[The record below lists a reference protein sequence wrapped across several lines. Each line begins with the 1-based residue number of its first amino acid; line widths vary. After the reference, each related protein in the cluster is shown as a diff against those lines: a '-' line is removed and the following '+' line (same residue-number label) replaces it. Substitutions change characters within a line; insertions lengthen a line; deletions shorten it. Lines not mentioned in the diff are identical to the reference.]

1 MSIDLSSAL
10 QRFPRYALLDG
21 PTPIQ
26 RLARLEAALGAAANG
41 VRLYAKRDDHMA
53 LGGGGNKLRKLEF
66 LLGEARG
73 QGADTVVTVGGLQSN
88 HARLTAAAA
97 ARAGMACEL
106 VLGRVVPRA
115 DADYEENG
123 NMLLNRLLGATVHAL
138 PVGADAMAAALERVR
153 ALELA
158 GRRVYLAPLGGST
171 PVGALGYAACAQEI
185 LEQERALGVTFARVV
200 VANGSAGTHAGL
212 AAGMVA
218 AGLPA
223 TRVQSFTTL
232 ADTEVAQ
239 AKTRDLT
246 AATLAL
252 LGRADGEHGA
262 ATGETAAPAPNDI
275 LVDGSQ
281 RGPAYGV
288 PTPAM
293 LEAVG
298 LLARSEGLLL
308 DPVYSGKAFAGLLAD
323 VRAGR
328 HAPGSDVLF
337 VMTGGAPGL
346 YAYKPAFQ

>member
-262 ATGETAAPAPNDI
+262 ATGERRPRRRPTTSWWTAASVVRPTACPRPPCSRPSACWRAAKGCCSTRCIRARPSPACWPTCA
-275 LVDGSQ
+275 
-281 RGPAYGV
+281 PAAMH
-288 PTPAM
+288 PA
-293 LEAVG
+293 ATCC
-298 LLARSEGLLL
+298 S
-308 DPVYSGKAFAGLLAD
+308 
-323 VRAGR
+323 
-328 HAPGSDVLF
+328 
-337 VMTGGAPGL
+337 
-346 YAYKPAFQ
+346 